1 MKEVC
6 NAELKRRFDQVE
18 FLTRDPFGMSRNLC
32 LELQFGECTD
42 LNLSSRD
49 ISSSH
54 MSEFSSAV
62 ASGALASLEELDLN
76 DNQICEEGMKL
87 FFTAV
92 SSGALASLTFLRL
105 DENQIGDTG
114 MIAFADAIKPTGE
127 SPMGALANLTTLW
140 LYSNQIGDEGMQAFS
155 SAISSGT
162 PWGFRQ

>member
-1 MKEVC
+1 MGGRLAAMALAPFGLLSDDVLLHLLVRGGVYCVIQATKLDRRMKEVC

-114 MIAFADAIKPTGE
+114 MIAFADAI
-127 SPMGALANLTTLW
+127 
-140 LYSNQIGDEGMQAFS
+140 
-155 SAISSGT
+155 
-162 PWGFRQ
+162 